1 MLGLKYVWVL
11 NSCQNVKVLFLQ
23 GYTGFMYFRKY
34 DKVKNMRPDAYRK
47 VLNIPGF
54 WMCPMQYR
62 VTVQIAVKVSRQRLI
77 EDTLKNFR

>member
-34 DKVKNMRPDAYRK
+34 DKVKNMRPDTYRK

-54 WMCPMQYR
+54 
-62 VTVQIAVKVSRQRLI
+62 
-77 EDTLKNFR
+77 